1 MKAFCADLR
10 KHTIELI
17 NYEKIEVLPMT
28 VGEIESYNN
37 QIFCHISKNRFHEVN
52 EKEDDSYHDNNED
65 ED

>member
-28 VGEIESYNN
+28 DEEIESNNN

-52 EKEDDSYHDNNED
+52 GKEDDSYHDNNED